1 MKFASRFGLA
11 AITLA
16 TTIAAVSCTSQG
28 PNAPI
33 PGDQSLERQAGGYYP
48 PPYDPEDP
56 EAIPCQLS
64 LGAPVSEVLTNGI
77 PFKLSCEDM
86 AMATMSI
93 GETSY
98 NRQGCLTGVDG
109 SVTFSNTGHH
119 YEFEMLIKRT
129 GPDCALNGG
138 YILVSSPLLGHG
150 RMIRLPSITS
160 RGSVSGMRAN

>member
-1 MKFASRFGLA
+1 MKFASRFGRA

-16 TTIAAVSCTSQG
+16 ATITALSCTSQG

-33 PGDQSLERQAGGYYP
+33 PGDQSLERQIGGYYP
-48 PPYDPEDP
+48 PPYNPDNPEV
-56 EAIPCQLS
+56 IPCQLS
-64 LGAPVSEVLTNGI
+64 LGAPASEVLSNGI

-93 GETSY
+93 GWTSY
-98 NRQGCLTGVDG
+98 NRQGCLTGVNG

-119 YEFEMLIKRT
+119 YVFEMLIKRT

-138 YILVSSPLLGHG
+138 YIVVSSPLLGDEK
-150 RMIRLPSITS
+150 MIRLPSVTN
-160 RGSVSGMRAN
+160 RGSVSGLRAN